1 MVQITEHDDAAAETS
16 SREHDRSSSPSRA
29 SGTKDAVPD
38 GDADASRADPS
49 EIHRGAELA
58 EAHKATGN
66 SAFAEGRWA
75 DAEHHYTLALETLP
89 APLASDAAPAADL
102 DPDPPDSGRDAS
114 LTVAAD
120 AARPR
125 GDRPRAVYHANR
137 AACRLRMERY
147 AEAVDD
153 CTAAV
158 EADDGFAKAW
168 LRRGSARERTDP
180 PDVEGA
186 LADCERALRCE
197 ELPAAVEREARTA
210 VERLRPLVEAKREE
224 MKAEMIGK
232 LKDLGNSILG
242 NFGLSTDN
250 FKAEK
255 DETTGSYSIQFV
267 QNPSEGK

>member
-1 MVQITEHDDAAAETS
+1 MANSYASLS
-16 SREHDRSSSPSRA
+16 SRALARREPRPKIWYKSPNTTTRRRRRFARARPLVVAVSRVRHE
-29 SGTKDAVPD
+29 GRGPD

-114 LTVAAD
+114 LAVAAD

-137 AACRLRMERY
+137 AR
-147 AEAVDD
+147 
-153 CTAAV
+153 
-158 EADDGFAKAW
+158 
-168 LRRGSARERTDP
+168 
-180 PDVEGA
+180 
-186 LADCERALRCE
+186 ADCAWSAMRR
-197 ELPAAVEREARTA
+197 RSMTAR
-210 VERLRPLVEAKREE
+210 RLWRR
-224 MKAEMIGK
+224 
-232 LKDLGNSILG
+232 
-242 NFGLSTDN
+242 
-250 FKAEK
+250 
-255 DETTGSYSIQFV
+255 TTGSRKRGCGGVRRGRGQIRRMGRRAGRLRASAEV
-267 QNPSEGK
+267 RGAAGGGGKGGEDGGGTTSTARGGEAGGDEGGDDREA

>member
-1 MVQITEHDDAAAETS
+1 M
-16 SREHDRSSSPSRA
+16 
-29 SGTKDAVPD
+29 
-38 GDADASRADPS
+38 
-49 EIHRGAELA
+49 
-58 EAHKATGN
+58 
-66 SAFAEGRWA
+66 
-75 DAEHHYTLALETLP
+75 
-89 APLASDAAPAADL
+89 
-102 DPDPPDSGRDAS
+102 
-114 LTVAAD
+114 
-120 AARPR
+120 
-125 GDRPRAVYHANR
+125 
-137 AACRLRMERY
+137 
-147 AEAVDD
+147 
-153 CTAAV
+153 
-158 EADDGFAKAW
+158 
-168 LRRGSARERTDP
+168 
-180 PDVEGA
+180 EGA